1 MLVIG
6 HHFDHIVGTQIVQRN
21 FVTDGPGNLLSLSTA
36 DPTSHITSQLI
47 QDTLE
52 HYLGNISQVP
62 PIFSALK
69 RQGKPL
75 YKYAREGQQIAIEPR
90 EVIIHNIDL
99 LAVTNPYIDL
109 RVECGAGTYIRS
121 LAHDLGNSLGGGGH
135 LSALIREDSSG
146 FNIAV

>member
-21 FVTDGPGNLLSLSTA
+21 FVTDVPGNLLSLSTA

-47 QDTLE
+47 QDTLK

-75 YKYAREGQQIAIEPR
+75 YKYAREGEQIAIEPR
-90 EVIIHNIDL
+90 EVIIHNIDYENNRLDNFL
-99 LAVTNPYIDL
+99 L
-109 RVECGAGTYIRS
+109 
-121 LAHDLGNSLGGGGH
+121 
-135 LSALIREDSSG
+135 
-146 FNIAV
+146 